1 MDRDQSVP
9 IKTVWSGSTLFKQG
23 ASRAFKQTCVV
34 IGAENF
40 APSNHN
46 TKRDICTSC
55 SALKYTQE
63 SHNHVRHLYDDQDGF
78 YFYF

>member
-1 MDRDQSVP
+1 ML
-9 IKTVWSGSTLFKQG
+9 TY
-23 ASRAFKQTCVV
+23 VV

-55 SALKYTQE
+55 STLKYTQE
-63 SHNHVRHLYDDQDGF
+63 SHNHVRHLYDNQDGF